1 MSTRFAGPTEGFA
14 PQTPH
19 DDEDGREAAMGP
31 AHRRAAAGRFSG
43 NSYQK
48 VN

>member
-1 MSTRFAGPTEGFA
+1 MSHAAHLLTVTSA
-14 PQTPH
+14 PSVGQL
-19 DDEDGREAAMGP
+19 AAT
-31 AHRRAAAGRFSG
+31 GRFSG